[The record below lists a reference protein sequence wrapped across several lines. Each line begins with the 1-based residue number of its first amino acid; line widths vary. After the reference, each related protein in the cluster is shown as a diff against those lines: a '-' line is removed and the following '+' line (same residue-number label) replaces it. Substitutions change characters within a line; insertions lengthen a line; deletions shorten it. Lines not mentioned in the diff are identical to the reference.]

1 MKGSIP
7 LLAATVFLSLGALA
21 WAAEP
26 ERVPSLALPI
36 QCEPGKTCWI
46 VTHVDRD
53 PSQGIR
59 DYMCGRATY
68 DGHKGVDFAV
78 RDMRAVRKGVSV
90 VATVSGVVVNR
101 RDGMR
106 DVPVSN
112 KDAVKDRE
120 CGNGV
125 YVRSPGGWS
134 IKYCHMRRGSIAVD
148 KGDKVKTGQHLGM
161 VGLSGKT
168 NFPHLHLEV
177 LHGKKVIDPFTGPP
191 PASRCG
197 PGKHALWKPEVL
209 AALPYRSVQL
219 NNAGFAA
226 TRPKTSTAR
235 EGLLNESVL
244 PRQAPVL
251 FLWLDVF
258 RSRPGD
264 RLHMRILDPDGEPIL
279 DYDTD
284 IKQAK
289 AVEAS
294 DPDFAVAV
302 TLTTAG
308 GQALEG
314 ATRDH
319 VGHRLAVRIDGFVV
333 HTPKIREAITGG
345 AIHVTKCSWRT
356 AMSPDALA
364 RGYTAVLDAPYPDS
378 LEYLGSRK

>member
-1 MKGSIP
+1 VTGHANIEADSPKRYCDRIPLKGRYWEVSVKGSIP

-90 VATVSGVVVNR
+90 VAAVSGVVVGR

-134 IKYCHMRRGSIAVD
+134 IKYCHMRRGSIAVE

-289 AVEAS
+289 
-294 DPDFAVAV
+294 DRFIYFAG
-302 TLTTAG
+302 LKRKAG
-308 GQALEG
+308 RWDAGTYVGVIRLIRAEG
-314 ATRDH
+314 P
-319 VGHRLAVRIDGFVV
+319 GG
-333 HTPKIREAITGG
+333 RE
-345 AIHVTKCSWRT
+345 
-356 AMSPDALA
+356 D
-364 RGYTAVLDAPYPDS
+364 YTIKRQVIL
-378 LEYLGSRK
+378 R